1 MRNIT
6 AQHFGYSA
14 VSALRHD
21 VKGLTVADSQCLDPI
36 SDTSGSRRYSF
47 NLEDGECLLFVNH
60 YARKG
65 RHNVV
70 LSYQVPGSNAFVHC
84 TADTVNCD
92 PDWLAAMNSIS
103 GLPADAKF
111 DYRVGNR
118 YTACTLDF
126 SLAPRR
132 HRRRSLAHGEPAR
145 HQRCRIG

>member
-47 NLEDGECLLFVNH
+47 NLEDGECILFVNH

-65 RHNVV
+65 RHDVV
-70 LSYQVPGSNAFVHC
+70 FGSQVPGPNAFVHC

-92 PDWLAAMNSIS
+92 PDWLADMKSIS
-103 GLPADAKF
+103 GLPADSTF
-111 DYRVGNR
+111 DYRVGYR